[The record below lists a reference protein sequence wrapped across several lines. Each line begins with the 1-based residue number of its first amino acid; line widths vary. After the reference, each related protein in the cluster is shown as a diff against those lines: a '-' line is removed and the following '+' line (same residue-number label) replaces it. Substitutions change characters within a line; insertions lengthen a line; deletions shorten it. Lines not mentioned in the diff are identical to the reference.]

1 MLKAIHPL
9 AGALALFLIGGFW
22 LSTVTVE
29 LIGTLD
35 QIASVKMAIPWF
47 FLVLVPAMMAA
58 GGSGQR
64 LAAGF
69 RNPRIATKRRR
80 MIAIA
85 SNGILILMPSAIFLA
100 LEAGEGA
107 FDRSFYVVQT
117 IELVAGAVN
126 IALLGL
132 NMRDGWRLVRNRPGQ
147 RKART

>member
-35 QIASVKMAIPWF
+35 QIASIKMAIPWF

-69 RNPRIATKRRR
+69 RNPRIVTKRRR

-100 LEAGEGA
+100 LKAGEGA

-117 IELVAGAVN
+117 IELTAGAVN